1 MNLVGTNLGEASHV
15 SPDDVRMWTFQFLDD
30 VKTLVELS
38 EDVRHR
44 AREHNVLRGLLKLS
58 KSTTINVTIMPQ
70 QAAATLRFMY
80 VILLVRMWSHGERFL
95 SGEKPMQ
102 CNTTKV
108 STHKSAKTHAGNVF
122 CALRRYID
130 DLFQGAKYP
139 RM

>member
-80 VILLVRMWSHGERFL
+80 VILLVH
-95 SGEKPMQ
+95 
-102 CNTTKV
+102 
-108 STHKSAKTHAGNVF
+108 NVE
-122 CALRRYID
+122 
-130 DLFQGAKYP
+130 P
-139 RM
+139 R